1 MGLSL
6 AHDVIGTSS
15 RRYFRRVRQSMRGLV
30 RGKRLLWADGRQP
43 LPNRV
48 TSELLVIRPESMP
61 SAEITSCKPTRYR
74 SREDV
79 LESLSS
85 SEAQR
90 DRSSRSQSL
99 DVAHARLP
107 SLASVLVSDRPNPT
121 SSDSTFACG
130 NGSAWNW
137 RAPSHCTRVRSAIV
151 DGLESRQRTIGSAW
165 SSDGSALESRLGS
178 CPI

>member
-1 MGLSL
+1 
-6 AHDVIGTSS
+6 
-15 RRYFRRVRQSMRGLV
+15 
-30 RGKRLLWADGRQP
+30 
-43 LPNRV
+43 
-48 TSELLVIRPESMP
+48 LLVIRPESMP